1 MSSNAQAVS
10 DIRQL
15 LGDMRRYIDSIDT
28 KLNRRVIVREDVAA
42 IALAMLLHTRNIVNN
57 RRHGPGQAKN
67 SNGSRLQT
75 IADLAG
81 PVQ

>member
-42 IALAMLLHTRNIVNN
+42 VALAMLLHARNIVNN
-57 RRHGPGQAKN
+57 RRRGPGQAKKRD
-67 SNGSRLQT
+67 GSRLQT

-81 PVQ
+81 PV